1 MTRLFYFMNLIVVTA
16 LGGYSSVSAQM
27 LHFSIFDSFEK
38 TPRTG
43 EGKVIIHQP
52 ETVKMLVGTRIDSE
66 NIDVYNGKT
75 YLKTA
80 GYRLQVYSGNNQRTS
95 KAEATALQTKIKE
108 LYPDIDTYVDFYA
121 PFWKLQVG
129 NFRSYEEATLM
140 LRDLRGSFPKV
151 KNEIYIIEEEIRLPL
166 D

>member
-1 MTRLFYFMNLIVVTA
+1 LTA
-16 LGGYSSVSAQM
+16 LGGYFTVSAQSPY
-27 LHFSIFDSFEK
+27 FSIFDSFEK
-38 TPRTG
+38 TPRPG
-43 EGKVIIHQP
+43 EGKVIVHQP

-66 NIDVYNGKT
+66 NIDVFNGKT

-95 KAEATALQTKIKE
+95 KAEATSLQVKIKE

-140 LRDLRGSFPKV
+140 LRDLRGTFPKV
-151 KNEIYIIEEEIRLPL
+151 KNEIYVIEEEIRLPL
-166 D
+166 E